1 MEVLEK
7 IEMFVNIWRFG
18 KNCKNVNVGSF
29 EKKWNSWKYWKKL
42 KKSKFLKI
50 LEKCKKKIFL
60 KILKKWKNGRFGKT
74 WKIVNVGD
82 LRKNQIYVK
91 IESFVKI

>member
-1 MEVLEK
+1 MENNAKMWTLEVLKKK
-7 IEMFVNIWRFG
+7 IKFLKIL
-18 KNCKNVNVGSF
+18 
-29 EKKWNSWKYWKKL
+29 KKWKNQNSWKYWKNAKN
-42 KKSKFLKI
+42 
-50 LEKCKKKIFL
+50 KIFL